1 MPFGA
6 SIRLN
11 SSYNFIGEQMLR
23 DSVRIL
29 IIDDTKF
36 SCKFIRNA
44 LKKEGYVSINVAN
57 NAAEALSH
65 LTEHSFD
72 EQQQTGLCLKWRDLQ
87 CNFKNRR
94 H

>member
-36 SCKFIRNA
+36 SCKFIHNA
-44 LKKEGYVSINVAN
+44 LKKEGYIYINVSN
-57 NAAEALSH
+57 S
-65 LTEHSFD
+65 
-72 EQQQTGLCLKWRDLQ
+72 
-87 CNFKNRR
+87 
-94 H
+94 